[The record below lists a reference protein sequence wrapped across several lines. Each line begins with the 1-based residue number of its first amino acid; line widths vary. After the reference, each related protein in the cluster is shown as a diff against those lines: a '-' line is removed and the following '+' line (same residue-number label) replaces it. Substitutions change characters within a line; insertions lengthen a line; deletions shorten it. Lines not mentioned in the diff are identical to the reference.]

1 MLYYNHYSYF
11 RSMKEITA
19 RDAKNRFG
27 RLLDSSQ
34 STPGCVTK
42 KGRAVSVVMSI
53 EQYERLR
60 GAAWERLAG
69 TMDSLG
75 AEAVGHGLT
84 EAGLKAL
91 LADES

>member
-1 MLYYNHYSYF
+1 MLHYNHNSYF

-19 RDAKNRFG
+19 REAKNRFG

-34 STPGCVTK
+34 STPVCVTK
-42 KGRAVSVVMSI
+42 KGRAVSVVMSM
-53 EQYERLR
+53 EQFERLR
-60 GAAWERLAG
+60 GAAWERLAA

-75 AEAVGHGLT
+75 AEAVEHGLT
-84 EAGLKAL
+84 AAELKVL

>member
-1 MLYYNHYSYF
+1 
-11 RSMKEITA
+11 MKEITA
-19 RDAKNRFG
+19 REAKNRFG
-27 RLLDSSQ
+27 RLLDNAQ
-34 STPGCVTK
+34 SAPVCVTK

-60 GAAWERLAG
+60 GAAWERLTA

-75 AEAVGHGLT
+75 AEAAAHGLT
-84 EAGLKAL
+84 ESGLEAL